1 MLKRGA
7 GAAQIYHLNSTP
19 VPPVTFSL
27 GHFSLQALERDSCT
41 SKGAVQR
48 GGERERERER
58 EVRKMAVKKKRG
70 GVGDAQENSGGV

>member
-1 MLKRGA
+1 MLKRG
-7 GAAQIYHLNSTP
+7 QIYHLNSTP

-48 GGERERERER
+48 ERER
-58 EVRKMAVKKKRG
+58 EVRKMAGKKRERETHRKQWLYLELVVHG
-70 GVGDAQENSGGV
+70 GSDK